1 MFIQTE
7 HHASSAKQILAALM
21 LAALLAV
28 VLFGFATMSYGS
40 DGKMEGNCP
49 FSVMGAPLCPQDLAA
64 AALHHISSYQS
75 LLNAPVSPSFTVL
88 IVALLLLVYG
98 VFIFFIRPPA
108 FQPLL
113 KGYLYN
119 SPPSYTKSR
128 EITGWLSLFENSPS
142 LS

>member
-1 MFIQTE
+1 
-7 HHASSAKQILAALM
+7 M

-40 DGKMEGNCP
+40 DGKMEGHCP
-49 FSVMGAPLCPQDLAA
+49 FSVMGAPSCPQDLVA

-108 FQPLL
+108 FQPQLI
-113 KGYLYN
+113 GYLHG
-119 SPPSYTKSR
+119 SPLSSARDRKTTR
-128 EITGWLSLFENSPS
+128 WLSLFEHSPS
-142 LS
+142 LQ